1 MSRAME
7 KQKLPNSLLQHS
19 IDEKC
24 SLSQG
29 SITFNMIF
37 NIMLKIKLTYG
48 KIMFKTYIVALILP
62 DI

>member
-7 KQKLPNSLLQHS
+7 KQKLPNSLLQRF

-37 NIMLKIKLTYG
+37 NIVLKIKLTYG
-48 KIMFKTYIVALILP
+48 KIMFKTHIVVLILP